1 VYEHLEEL
9 GYAYGPAFR
18 GLRRAWLG
26 EGEVFAEVALPEA
39 LRAEAGRYL
48 LHPALLDAALHTL
61 LPGVVDVAGRARLP
75 FAWSG
80 VTLHAVGA
88 ASLRVRL
95 TVSDQEAETL
105 EASLTVADG
114 TGAPVATVDGLTLRP
129 LSAVTGEDVTDLA
142 ASGVTGLVR
151 VAQTEHPGR
160 IVLADLE
167 PGTDLDTPRILSSGE
182 PQLAIRTGTIHV
194 PRLTRTS
201 TDPATG
207 TGTAR
212 AVNWDQGTILI
223 TGATGT
229 LGTVLARHL
238 VTTHGA

>member
-1 VYEHLEEL
+1 
-9 GYAYGPAFR
+9 
-18 GLRRAWLG
+18 LG

-129 LSAVTGEDVTDLA
+129 LSREALRGAAAAGGRDGLFAVRWKA
-142 ASGVTGLVR
+142 
-151 VAQTEHPGR
+151 
-160 IVLADLE
+160 LADA
-167 PGTDLDTPRILSSGE
+167 G
-182 PQLAIRTGTIHV
+182 
-194 PRLTRTS
+194 
-201 TDPATG
+201 
-207 TGTAR
+207 
-212 AVNWDQGTILI
+212 
-223 TGATGT
+223 
-229 LGTVLARHL
+229 
-238 VTTHGA
+238 